1 MGLLN
6 KALPIEAGVTKKI
19 TSTKNDSGLLNE
31 IARYHRA
38 NSLFYG
44 IVFEM
49 LADGTAAARNSL
61 AEGSGKQTKKQAK
74 KLFED
79 ISALIGTLGTVIDL
93 PSRRVLA
100 LFPHSLDRAVITHR
114 ISKSLGAGVVDDFEA
129 DSPDAA
135 FERVQDYL

>member
-19 TSTKNDSGLLNE
+19 TSTENDGGLLDR

-44 IVFEM
+44 IVFET
-49 LADGTAAARNSL
+49 LSGGTAVARGSL
-61 AEGSGKQTKKQAK
+61 AEGSGKQTKNQTK

-79 ISALIGTLGTVIDL
+79 ISALIGTLGTVVDL
-93 PSRRVLA
+93 HSRRVLA
-100 LFPHSLDRAVITHR
+100 LVPHSLDRAVITHR

-129 DSPDAA
+129 DSPNAA

>member
-6 KALPIEAGVTKKI
+6 KALFQEEADVTKKT
-19 TSTKNDSGLLNE
+19 TSTENESGLLNE

-44 IVFEM
+44 IVFEI
-49 LADGTAAARNSL
+49 L
-61 AEGSGKQTKKQAK
+61 SGKQTKKQAA
-74 KLFED
+74 KLFDD

-100 LFPHSLDRAVITHR
+100 LLPHSLDRAVITHR
-114 ISKSLGAGVVDDFEA
+114 ISTSLGAGIVDDFEA

-135 FERVQDYL
+135 FKRVQDYL